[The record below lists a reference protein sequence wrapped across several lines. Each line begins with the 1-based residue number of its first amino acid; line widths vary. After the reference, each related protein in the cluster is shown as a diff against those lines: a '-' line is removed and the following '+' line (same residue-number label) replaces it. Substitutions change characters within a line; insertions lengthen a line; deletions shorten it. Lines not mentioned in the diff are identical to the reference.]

1 MCHPGIVDEALRQ
14 TPTRLLEQREKEY
27 EALTRPGVKLLAK
40 DLGIQIINYGDLA
53 NDLHCRAFVQ

>member
-1 MCHPGIVDEALRQ
+1 
-14 TPTRLLEQREKEY
+14 
-27 EALTRPGVKLLAK
+27 LAK